1 MAVANLAMDKWLNLN
16 ETVIITIL
24 FHSKK
29 KKKKGN
35 T

>member
-16 ETVIITIL
+16 ETVIITIVL

-29 KKKKGN
+29 KKKGN